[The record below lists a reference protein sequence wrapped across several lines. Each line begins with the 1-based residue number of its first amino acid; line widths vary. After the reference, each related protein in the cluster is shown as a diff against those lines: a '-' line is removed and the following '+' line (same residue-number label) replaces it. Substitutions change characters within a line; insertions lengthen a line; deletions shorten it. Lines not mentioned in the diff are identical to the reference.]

1 MEVQVKYK
9 FVLNFVLSIPQVICA
24 KVRRMNTLYH
34 ARCQKCQGVQELNYN
49 PQFFPC
55 QDLSVQWENAETVPA
70 RFLSGQ
76 Y

>member
-1 MEVQVKYK
+1 MMEAQVKDK
-9 FVLNFVLSIPQVICA
+9 FVLNLVALIPQLICA
-24 KVRRMNTLYH
+24 KVRHVSPLYH
-34 ARCQKCQGVQELNYN
+34 ARCQKCQGVQQLNYN

-55 QDLSVQWENAETVPA
+55 QDLSVWENAETARA